1 MSQVEAEHFHLQT
14 TPNELVA
21 LAPVIEAGSGIT
33 VGPVL
38 DFHQFLEL
46 GLNLHG
52 LVRFPI
58 VNKAMFR

>member
-46 GLNLHG
+46 SLNLHG
-52 LVRFPI
+52 LVRFSI
-58 VNKAMFR
+58 NDEAVLR